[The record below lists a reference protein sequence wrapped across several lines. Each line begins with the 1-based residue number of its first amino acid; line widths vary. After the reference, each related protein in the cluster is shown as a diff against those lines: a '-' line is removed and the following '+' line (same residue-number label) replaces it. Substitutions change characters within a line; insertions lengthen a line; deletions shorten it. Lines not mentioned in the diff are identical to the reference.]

1 MPENR
6 HPTLQVLRYG
16 DMRTFVVAR
25 LFGVAAR
32 TGFHAAVVWHVT
44 AATGDPI
51 WLGVLGLVVVRYATF
66 TPTQRSFHY
75 WVVREGAQST
85 AEGVRPSLEAHRRT
99 P

>member
-1 MPENR
+1 MPDNR

-16 DMRTFVVAR
+16 DMRMFVLAR

-51 WLGVLGLVVVRYATF
+51 WLGVLGLVEFLPVI
-66 TPTQRSFHY
+66 P
-75 WVVREGAQST
+75 GAF
-85 AEGVRPSLEAHRRT
+85 AGGPFADRHDRR
-99 P
+99 